1 MSRSTDLATDTD
13 EPGVAEPEPL
23 TGRRATSLY
32 RAVWRW
38 HFYAGL
44 FAIPVIVML
53 CLTGIVYLFKPQLDG
68 LLYGSLRDVTPG
80 ASVVD
85 YGRQLDTVTAQ
96 FPDGSVDAVMPQPA
110 ADRSTQFE
118 VTAAD
123 GTPWSAYLD
132 PYTGTYLGA
141 RNHNHDPSYIALQ
154 IHGSMWSGAWL
165 GWLPGSVDPALWGDW
180 YIELVACWTLVLLVS
195 GVYLWW
201 PRGRSRRRAGGRG
214 DGVLVPR
221 WNTRNRRIRWRDVH
235 AITGVLFSFVTAFF
249 LISGL
254 VWTGFWSP
262 QVLQRAMDVTK
273 SVYPA
278 ALLDGVSSTTVG
290 DLPSGSKPQ
299 WASST
304 LPVPLS
310 GEQGGAAKHA
320 GHHGVGALRWDPS
333 EGAPIDAIVATAQKA
348 LGSGYAIFMPAD
360 ETGSYTALRGAD
372 VDPDPVRASG
382 TGRTVFIDQY
392 TAQPLVNI
400 PASTL
405 PAIPRAIDFSVAL
418 HEGREWGWVS
428 QVLALLGTLA
438 LLVSVATSLV
448 MWRAR
453 RPKGL
458 GAPRREPGRPLM
470 VGVTVIT
477 LGLGVLFPLLG
488 ASVLLALALEFLLL
502 RRVPRLARAFGTG

>member
-278 ALLDGVSSTTVG
+278 ALLDGREHDNG
-290 DLPSGSKPQ
+290 RGGAPGAE
-299 WASST
+299 WASA
-304 LPVPLS
+304 PRPDRAR
-310 GEQGGAAKHA
+310 EQGGAKA
-320 GHHGVGALRWDPS
+320 GHHGAGTS
-333 EGAPIDAIVATAQKA
+333 ERDERGRRRRERRQKA